1 MSQLTPDVMKVAVGK
16 WPSIL
21 LTLGF
26 TELAVSGKHGPCPMC
41 QGKDRFRMIDF
52 EGSCKWICNQC
63 GQGDGMNLV
72 MAAFNLSFQE
82 AADKVRPL
90 VPGASYAVA
99 PKKPD
104 TAAIKRLITQLM
116 ESWRAA
122 GDKDALVRYLEARGL
137 PRKSFG
143 NADLRVGKV
152 DYYDEDGKK
161 KENTD
166 CMLAR
171 VTTPQNKT
179 VALHRTYF
187 LSDGRKKKLS
197 KTASTI
203 SGGAIR
209 LFSVKDKDTLII
221 AEGIETAL
229 AARHLMNESW
239 GTDHPAWATISANG
253 MKKIAIPKTIKHVII
268 MGDNDSSFTG
278 QAAAYE
284 LANRLT
290 VRCDKTVQV
299 FIPKKVDS
307 DWLDYLILQ
316 NQKAARNG

>member
-1 MSQLTPDVMKVAVGK
+1 MKALNPDVMKVANGK

-26 TELAVSGKHGPCPMC
+26 SELAVSGKHGPCPMC
-41 QGKDRFRMIDF
+41 GGKDRFRLINF
-52 EGSCKWICNQC
+52 EGGATWICNQC
-63 GQGDGMNLV
+63 GQGDGIALV
-72 MAAFNLSFQE
+72 MQSFNIDFRA

-90 VPGASYAVA
+90 VPGASFCVA

-104 TAAIKRLITQLM
+104 SAAIKRLITTLM

-122 GDKDALVRYLEARGL
+122 DNSDELCRYLESRGL
-137 PRKSFG
+137 PRKAF
-143 NADLRVGKV
+143 NRAQLRVGKV
-152 DYYDEDGKK
+152 DYYDKDGN
-161 KENTD
+161 NTGKFD
-166 CMLAR
+166 TMLAR

-179 VALHRTYF
+179 VALHKTY
-187 LSDGRKKKLS
+187 LLPEGREKKIS

-209 LFSVKDKDTLII
+209 LFSTKDKDTLIL

-229 AARHLMNESW
+229 AARHMINERR

-253 MKKIAIPKTIKHVII
+253 MKTIAIPKNIENVII
-268 MGDNDSSFTG
+268 MADNDSSFTG

-284 LANRLT
+284 LANRLA
-290 VRCDKTVQV
+290 VRGKKNVQV
-299 FIPKKVDS
+299 FMPKEVGS
-307 DWLDYLILQ
+307 DWLDFLRD
-316 NQKAARNG
+316 KKCFS